1 MVSIDFRDRIAKVA
15 AMNSAPPDRQDHVL
29 DAAFHVF
36 ATYGYRRVTMDDI
49 ARAAGLS
56 RTALYLHFRNKE
68 DIFRSLSDR
77 YFRTCV
83 AAMARALAAAG
94 PDEVVLASAF
104 AAKDGP
110 FMEVVLGTPHGQE
123 LMDAGFS
130 VAADIAMQAEE
141 AMVALLAGWLAIRGA
156 DEALGG
162 AATAA
167 TTVFAALKGLKTSSR
182 TITDYRAGQAV
193 LARMVARSLVL

>member
-1 MVSIDFRDRIAKVA
+1 MS
-15 AMNSAPPDRQDHVL
+15 SAPPDRQDHVL

-36 ATYGYRRVTMDDI
+36 ATYGFRRVTMDDI
-49 ARAAGLS
+49 ARKAGLS

-83 AAMARALAAAG
+83 AAMAAALENEG
-94 PDEVVLASAF
+94 PDEAVLAAAF

-141 AMVALLAGWLAIRGA
+141 AMVAHLTDWLAARDA
-156 DEALGG
+156 ERVLGG
-162 AATAA
+162 ATTAA
-167 TTVFAALKGLKTSSR
+167 ATVFAALKGLKIAAR
-182 TITDYRAGQAV
+182 NITDYRAGQAA
-193 LARMVARSLVL
+193 LARMVARSLAP

>member
-1 MVSIDFRDRIAKVA
+1 MAKVA

-36 ATYGYRRVTMDDI
+36 ATYGFRRVTMDDI
-49 ARAAGLS
+49 ARKAGLS

-77 YFRTCV
+77 YFRSCV
-83 AAMARALAAAG
+83 AAMAVALADEG
-94 PDEVVLASAF
+94 PDEAVLAAAF

-110 FMEVVLGTPHGQE
+110 FMDVVLGTPHGQE
-123 LMDAGFS
+123 LLDAGFS
-130 VAADIAMQAEE
+130 VAADIAMQAE
-141 AMVALLAGWLAIRGA
+141 ATMVAELTAWLAARGA
-156 DEALGG
+156 DDSLGG

-167 TTVFAALKGLKTSSR
+167 VTIFAALKGLKTSCR
-182 TITDYRAGQAV
+182 TITDYRAGQTA
-193 LARMVARSLVL
+193 LARMVARSIAR

>member
-1 MVSIDFRDRIAKVA
+1 MLSIDISMGMAKVA
-15 AMNSAPPDRQDHVL
+15 AMNSTSPDRQDHVL

-36 ATYGYRRVTMDDI
+36 ATYGFRRVTMDDI
-49 ARAAGLS
+49 ARKAGLS

-83 AAMARALAAAG
+83 AAMAEALAAPG
-94 PDEVVLASAF
+94 HDEAVLVAAF
-104 AAKDGP
+104 SAKDGP
-110 FMEVVLGTPHGQE
+110 FMDVVLGTPHGQE

-130 VAADIAMQAEE
+130 VAADIAGQAER
-141 AMVALLAGWLAIRGA
+141 AMIALLTDWLAARGA
-156 DEALGG
+156 DASLGG

-167 TTVFAALKGLKTSSR
+167 TTVFAALKGLKTTSR
-182 TITDYRAGQAV
+182 TITDYRAGQAA
-193 LARMVARSLVL
+193 LARMVARALGS

>member
-1 MVSIDFRDRIAKVA
+1 MLSIDISKGMAKVA
-15 AMNSAPPDRQDHVL
+15 AMNSTSPDRQDHVL

-36 ATYGYRRVTMDDI
+36 ATYGFRRVTMDDI
-49 ARAAGLS
+49 ARKAGLS

-83 AAMARALAAAG
+83 EAMAEALAAPG
-94 PDEVVLASAF
+94 HDEAVLVAAF
-104 AAKDGP
+104 SAKDGP
-110 FMEVVLGTPHGQE
+110 FMDVVLGTPHGQE

-130 VAADIAMQAEE
+130 VAADIAGQAEG
-141 AMVALLAGWLAIRGA
+141 AMIVLLTEWLSARGA
-156 DEALGG
+156 DATLGS

-167 TTVFAALKGLKTSSR
+167 ATVFAALKGLKTTAR
-182 TITDYRAGQAV
+182 TVADYRAGQAS
-193 LARMVARSLVL
+193 LARMVARSLGP

>member
-1 MVSIDFRDRIAKVA
+1 MSIDFRRAMAKVA
-15 AMNSAPPDRQDHVL
+15 AMTSAPPDRQDHVL

-36 ATYGYRRVTMDDI
+36 ATYGFRRVTMEDI
-49 ARAAGLS
+49 AQKAGLS
-56 RTALYLHFRNKE
+56 RTALYQHFRNKE

-83 AAMARALAAAG
+83 AAMADALAGDG
-94 PDEVVLASAF
+94 PDEALLAAAF

-130 VAADIAMQAEE
+130 VAADIAMQAEA
-141 AMVALLAGWLAIRGA
+141 AMVAALTDWLAARGA
-156 DEALGG
+156 EATLGG
-162 AATAA
+162 AQTAA
-167 TTVFAALKGLKTSSR
+167 ATVFAALKGLKTSVRS
-182 TITDYRAGQAV
+182 IDDYRAGQAA
-193 LARMVARSLVL
+193 LARMVARSLAS